1 MNARDRARRYTAA
14 ELLAAGVAAGLRL
27 RTPIKWIARQVT
39 VRSAVASCV
48 YTSGMAFL
56 LSMVAADL
64 LGAGAQPTHAQN
76 VFLYYPLCTVVQ
88 LLCSPR
94 HKLIATTVQQ
104 KSQLAAAKSLL
115 SFSSSFF
122 LTLHISQLSLSS
134 PNNNTTTTGRDA
146 RNSSGESAAATGGA
160 SAGGAAGV
168 EDEEGQGGVG
178 ELLEMLTRSFTDTLF
193 RTLLYYVTLVELAA
207 AGLLPLGL
215 GRVLRVV
222 LSAWMYV
229 FNCLLVK
236 WARFEWPTAR
246 VLAEFRARWLYY
258 LGLGLPFSL
267 LCCTLAH
274 LPSVLLYCMLF
285 PFFEL
290 LVLQADDS
298 DKKGPHRGPDA
309 QPLVLPVFFCAEW
322 LVSRLFLA
330 LARLKARTAAGH
342 KDPSHPKAT

>member
-1 MNARDRARRYTAA
+1 MP
-14 ELLAAGVAAGLRL
+14 G
-27 RTPIKWIARQVT
+27 
-39 VRSAVASCV
+39 
-48 YTSGMAFL
+48 
-56 LSMVAADL
+56 AADDD
-64 LGAGAQPTHAQN
+64 GQ
-76 VFLYYPLCTVVQ
+76 
-88 LLCSPR
+88 
-94 HKLIATTVQQ
+94 
-104 KSQLAAAKSLL
+104 
-115 SFSSSFF
+115 
-122 LTLHISQLSLSS
+122 
-134 PNNNTTTTGRDA
+134 
-146 RNSSGESAAATGGA
+146 SGL
-160 SAGGAAGV
+160 
-168 EDEEGQGGVG
+168 G
-178 ELLEMLTRSFTDTLF
+178 ELLEMLTRTFMDTLF

-207 AGLLPLGL
+207 VARLPLGL

-298 DKKGPHRGPDA
+298 DKKGPHRAGAGPDA
-309 QPLVLPVFFCAEW
+309 QPLVLPVFCCAEW
-322 LVSRLFLA
+322 VVSRIFRF
-330 LARLKARTAAGH
+330 LARLKARSSSAAG
-342 KDPSHPKAT
+342 PAHPKSS